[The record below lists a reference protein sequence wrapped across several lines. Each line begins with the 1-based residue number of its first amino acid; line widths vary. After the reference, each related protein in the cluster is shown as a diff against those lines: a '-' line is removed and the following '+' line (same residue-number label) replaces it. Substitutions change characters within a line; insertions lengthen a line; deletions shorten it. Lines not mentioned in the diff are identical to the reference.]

1 MTMTK
6 IKGAELVDKLK
17 RMEEINNKE
26 RIFLIKILGRYLM
39 SNCKVNDRPSKEEK
53 LQLCQTLI
61 TAFPIL
67 RDNAT
72 SSGFEHFYDAK
83 AHTGFL
89 EMFIRQRR
97 SRCDNIET
105 LWSHSKKKDD
115 VLLNSSEK
123 VEQTLRELQPTTSNK
138 ESLLKMMADTR
149 VVRRAWIQETSN
161 LSITSIIRR
170 FPRFIDM
177 NDAIIQEFHS
187 IEEASSNITLHDSFN
202 TCKQNILLLARDLSM
217 TNMFKNTLSEDEY
230 NEEDTTL
237 LAFKALP
244 FLLKA
249 PPKKGKKHPRMDPDA
264 ILALFYREMDVH
276 LSLES
281 SLELLKKEKVF
292 QPILLKCCGSLFIK
306 VDNTAIRLE
315 AIPSMSFAFELLL
328 ASYYVFNVNFPHE
341 LICVFLWISGKL
353 AWNKQQRN
361 YCQFFFKESITN
373 SLTLN

>member
-1 MTMTK
+1 MTKTK
-6 IKGAELVDKLK
+6 IKRSELVDKLK

-39 SNCKVNDRPSKEEK
+39 SNCKVTDRPSKEEK
-53 LQLCQTLI
+53 LQLCQALI

-97 SRCDNIET
+97 SRSDNIET
-105 LWSHSKKKDD
+105 LWSHSRKRDD

-202 TCKQNILLLARDLSM
+202 TCKQNILLLARDLTM
-217 TNMFKNTLSEDEY
+217 TNMFKYTLSEDEY

-249 PPKKGKKHPRMDPDA
+249 PPQKGKKHPRMDPDA

-276 LSLES
+276 FSLES

-292 QPILLKCCGSLFIK
+292 QPILFKCCGSLFIK

-315 AIPSMSFAFELLL
+315 AIPSTSFAFELLL

-341 LICVFLWISGKL
+341 LICVYGFLGSLLGISSKG
-353 AWNKQQRN
+353 
-361 YCQFFFKESITN
+361 IIVN
-373 SLTLN
+373 SFLKKVLPKV